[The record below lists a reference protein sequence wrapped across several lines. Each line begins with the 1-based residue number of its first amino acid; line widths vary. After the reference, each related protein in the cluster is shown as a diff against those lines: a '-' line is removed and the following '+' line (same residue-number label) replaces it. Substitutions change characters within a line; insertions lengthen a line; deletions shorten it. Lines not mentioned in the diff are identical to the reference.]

1 MNRHSPLFRI
11 AFTAMSLAIAL
22 PLLVFC
28 AAHVRHR
35 QLQSKG
41 TRWESLAKT
50 GSASPKI
57 PSSAVIT
64 QPQTASPQGEISLN
78 ESPRI
83 AALAV
88 SHVRDLT
95 GSVTGSSPIEMPVAK
110 SPPSD
115 VRNAVVA
122 SERSPFDS
130 SQSTPSQSRHPIER
144 VAIEPPTRIASMS
157 QSDREHFPTQGE
169 NAPVEDGQR
178 QLHVSFK
185 PTNDARMS
193 RTSAAEE
200 VESRLAGMQ
209 RRLDQL
215 AQAQVDGK
223 LSELDRAAKLVDQ
236 LERSRAKSLIS
247 QLDSA
252 TDQNLTERSNA
263 EALVPPVN
271 VAASPTNAAASSSSS
286 GAREGTIKIIQGE
299 KGVAGDG
306 NLEDEKFSLQ
316 VHDAELTQVLDMLAQ
331 LAGVNILPSPEVQ
344 GRITLNLQDVTVDR
358 ALEAIL
364 KSRGFVHQREA
375 DFVYVRSVAEVARL
389 TQLNRKLVTKVYQ
402 PMYISASELSKLLAP
417 ILTKDVGQHAVT
429 SPAQVGIATTP
440 GNAGGDSLA
449 QRDAL
454 LVQDYFEVIEVIDKI
469 IIEMDVPPLQVLIEA
484 KILSVALSDTME
496 FGVNFALLNGHHG
509 SASVADA
516 PSVTGASG
524 DFSANAN
531 GLKCGCVAGDIKGF
545 LRSLERIADTSLVAA
560 PVIRVLNKQ
569 KAEMIIGDRVSY
581 KTLAFNGTQTVENVQ
596 FLDAG
601 TKLLFRPFISPD
613 GLVRL
618 EIHPERSSATI
629 NKDTGLP
636 NLTTTEVTT
645 NIMVRDGSTVVIG
658 GLISEETRES
668 NDRVP
673 LLGAIPLV
681 GAAFRNKTERTQ
693 RHELIVLITPHIV
706 TEPESSIEGAALQAE
721 TEDRAAHIRDNLS
734 PVNRHNLARRHYE
747 RAQDYIAQGN
757 LLKARQQIDAA
768 LRQNKADRE
777 ALRLQAQIE
786 QATCEQQAR
795 YWKWPSTTRVPLR
808 K

>member
-1 MNRHSPLFRI
+1 MNRHSPLFRV
-11 AFTAMSLAIAL
+11 AFTAMALAIAL
-22 PLLVFC
+22 PLLVLC
-28 AAHVRHR
+28 AANVRHR

-41 TRWESLAKT
+41 TRWEALAKSRT
-50 GSASPKI
+50 TPSKTAVSPVTAKPNAASAPDD
-57 PSSAVIT
+57 V
-64 QPQTASPQGEISLN
+64 SLN
-78 ESPRI
+78 ESPRV
-83 AALAV
+83 AALTV
-88 SHVRDLT
+88 SHARDLT
-95 GSVTGSSPIEMPVAK
+95 GSVTGSSPVEMPVAK
-110 SPPSD
+110 PDAAIAQADPARLDPMQTARTQPRLSNDRNTIAPSPRTP
-115 VRNAVVA
+115 NALPPGRELTPTSAETPPVV
-122 SERSPFDS
+122 E
-130 SQSTPSQSRHPIER
+130 
-144 VAIEPPTRIASMS
+144 V
-157 QSDREHFPTQGE
+157 
-169 NAPVEDGQR
+169 QR
-178 QLHVSFK
+178 RLHVAFQ
-185 PTNDARMS
+185 PTNETSESTTPRP
-193 RTSAAEE
+193 SAAEQ

-215 AQAQVDGK
+215 AQAQVEGK
-223 LSELDRAAKLVDQ
+223 LSELDRAAKL
-236 LERSRAKSLIS
+236 LEQREYSRAKQVVS
-247 QLDSA
+247 QLDTASDLPA
-252 TDQNLTERSNA
+252 TPLPPA
-263 EALVPPVN
+263 EPVAP
-271 VAASPTNAAASSSSS
+271 VGNAAASNNS
-286 GAREGTIKIIQGE
+286 GPREGAGREGTGREGTIKIIQGE

-306 NLEDEKFSLQ
+306 NLDDEKFSLQ
-316 VHDAELTQVLDMLAQ
+316 VHEAELTQVLDMLAQ

-344 GRITLNLQDVTVDR
+344 GRLTLNLQDVTVDR

-364 KSRGFVHQREA
+364 KSRGFVHEREA
-375 DFVYVRSVAEVARL
+375 DFVYVRSAVEVARL

-402 PMYISASELSKLLAP
+402 PMYISASELSKLLTP
-417 ILTKDVGQHAVT
+417 LLTKDVGQHAVT
-429 SPAQVGIATTP
+429 SPSQVGIAKTMENT
-440 GNAGGDSLA
+440 GGDSLA

-454 LVQDYFEVIEVIDKI
+454 LVQDYSEVIEVIDKI

-516 PSVTGASG
+516 PSLTGGSS
-524 DFSANAN
+524 DLSANAS
-531 GLKCGCVAGDIKGF
+531 GLKCGCIAGDINSF
-545 LRSLERIADTSLVAA
+545 IRSLERIADTSLVAA

-629 NKDTGLP
+629 NKQTGLP

-668 NDRVP
+668 IDRVP

-693 RHELIVLITPHIV
+693 RQELIVLITPHIV

-734 PVNRHNLARRHYE
+734 PLNRHNLARRHYE
-747 RAQDYIAQGN
+747 RAQDYFAAGN

-777 ALRLQAQIE
+777 ALRLKAQIE
-786 QATCEQQAR
+786 QATREQQAR
-795 YWKWPSTTRVPLR
+795 YWKWPGATKVQVR